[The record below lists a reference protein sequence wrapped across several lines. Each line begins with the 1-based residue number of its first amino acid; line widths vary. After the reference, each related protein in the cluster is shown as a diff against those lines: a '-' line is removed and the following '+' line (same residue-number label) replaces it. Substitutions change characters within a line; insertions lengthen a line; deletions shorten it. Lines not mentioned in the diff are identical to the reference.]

1 MASGYYGGIRIASGY
16 RQDSVKIASG
26 WRNQDLMASQGVN
39 QASGVD
45 TYQK

>member
-1 MASGYYGGIRIASGY
+1 MASRYYGGVRMASGV
-16 RQDSVKIASG
+16 RQDSVRIASG